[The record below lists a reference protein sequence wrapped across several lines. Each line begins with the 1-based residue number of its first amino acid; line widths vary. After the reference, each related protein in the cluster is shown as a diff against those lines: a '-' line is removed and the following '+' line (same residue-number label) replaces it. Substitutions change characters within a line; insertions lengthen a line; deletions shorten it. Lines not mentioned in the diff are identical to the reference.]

1 MAIKSLTEHIHE
13 KLAAAQGGGYAKFAH
28 VSALDEAAEERAV
41 EMLKLAQELAE
52 GGQELE
58 FDDVMELVN
67 PDGENFLEGLVT
79 EMAMAKI
86 EDAANE

>member
-52 GGQELE
+52 GG
-58 FDDVMELVN
+58 
-67 PDGENFLEGLVT
+67 
-79 EMAMAKI
+79 
-86 EDAANE
+86 